1 MIQGLGN
8 AGYQPDEDVRGVYT
22 AYLADYGLKHPKGTF
37 IEEFMKPT
45 PPAPEYAMDPG
56 MIGKK
61 AASTDIAI
69 IAIGRNAGEG
79 KDRQVGGDYELT
91 DAELALIKN
100 VADAY
105 HAQHKKVVVVL
116 NIGGVIDVMPWRDN
130 ADAILLAWQPGLE
143 GGNAIADI
151 LSGKVN
157 PSGKLA
163 TTFPAAYSDVPS
175 AKNFPGKEFPE
186 KTTTGMFGMK
196 AIPAEVTYEEGVYV
210 GYRYYNTFKVK
221 TAYAFGYGLSYTSFD
236 YSKLT
241 LSSSSFNGGLTASVI
256 ITNKGRVAGKEV
268 VQLYLSAPGKKLDKP
283 AEELKGFGKTR
294 LLQPGESQTLVFTLM
309 PRDLA
314 SFDAASSSWVAEA
327 GKYAVRVGA
336 SCVDIRQKADF
347 TLAGDMVVEKEDKVL
362 VPQVTITE
370 LKPR

>member
-1 MIQGLGN
+1 M
-8 AGYQPDEDVRGVYT
+8 
-22 AYLADYGLKHPKGTF
+22 
-37 IEEFMKPT
+37 
-45 PPAPEYAMDPG
+45 
-56 MIGKK
+56 
-61 AASTDIAI
+61 AI

-79 KDRQVGGDYELT
+79 KDRKVEGDYELT

-100 VADAY
+100 VAGAF

-143 GGNAIADI
+143 GGNAMADI

-163 TTFPAAYSDVPS
+163 TTFPVAYTDVPS

-186 KTTTGMFGMK
+186 KAGTGMFGMK
-196 AIPAEVTYEEGVYV
+196 AIPAEVTYEEGIYV

-221 TAYAFGYGLSYTSFD
+221 TAYEFGYGLSYTSFD

-241 LSSSSFNGGLTASVI
+241 LSSSTFSGMLMASI
-256 ITNKGRVAGKEV
+256 TITNTGRVAGKEA
-268 VQLYLSAPGKKLDKP
+268 VQMYLSAPARKLDKP
-283 AEELKGFGKTR
+283 AEELKGFGKTG
-294 LLQPGESQTLVFTLM
+294 LLQPGESQTLVFTIT

-336 SCVDIRQKADF
+336 SSVDIRQKADF

-362 VPQVTITE
+362 VPQGKISE
-370 LKPR
+370 LNPL